1 MEWTNKKL
9 KSIWPQDIPF
19 SDYKCRIIR
28 KIIKDKYKNYAITDL
43 VRNLIKEKF
52 LNFKPSTQEFDCETT
67 EYMHVPIPRIRW
79 PIGRQPNLTHMINGG
94 YRNIR
99 KELLDE
105 YD

>member
-28 KIIKDKYKNYAITDL
+28 RIIKDKYKNYAIPDL

-52 LNFKPSTQEFDCETT
+52 LNFKPSTQEFSFEKGNSLSIFAI
-67 EYMHVPIPRIRW
+67 YPKVRPSGKIPDLTW
-79 PIGRQPNLTHMINGG
+79 PCNGG
-94 YRNIR
+94 VRNIR
-99 KELLDE
+99 KSEMFS
-105 YD
+105 

>member
-28 KIIKDKYKNYAITDL
+28 KIIKDKYKNYAIPDL

-52 LNFKPSTQEFDCETT
+52 LNFKPSTQEFSFEKGNSLSVFAIT
-67 EYMHVPIPRIRW
+67 PRIRFCRKIPDLAW
-79 PIGRQPNLTHMINGG
+79 GCNGG
-94 YRNIR
+94 WRNIR
-99 KELLDE
+99 KSEPFN
-105 YD
+105 